1 MQTSLPLIAV
11 NGVIGA
17 QLSPMDRG
25 LAYGDGLFETCK
37 LQNGALGLWRY
48 HSDRLLAGCHK
59 LGIPL
64 SLPLLE
70 AQLAE
75 VIPASK
81 TSDAVVKITVT
92 RGQGGRGYKWPDP
105 AQPNIIIG
113 VYPAAAYPAENIL
126 DGVRVHLCKL
136 RLGHNPALAGLKH
149 LNRLEQVLAR
159 AEWDEDSIAEGLL
172 LDSNSNLVEAVFSN
186 IFLVKNNQLLTPDLS
201 LAGVSGVMRRYIL
214 EEVAPALAIN
224 THVAQLS
231 LDDLYAADEIFLC
244 NSLYGIWPVR
254 EILADQILQKNP
266 GPITRLLQDQLALIV
281 R

>member
-37 LQNGALGLWRY
+37 LLDGKLTWWKY
-48 HSDRLLAGCHK
+48 HRERLFAGCEK

-64 SLPLLE
+64 SPAVLDS
-70 AQLAE
+70 QVGE
-75 VIPASK
+75 VISASS
-81 TSDAVVKITVT
+81 TDSAVVKITVT

-105 AQPNIIIG
+105 AQPNLIIG
-113 VYPAAAYPAENIL
+113 VYPAAEYPATNTA

-159 AEWDEDSIAEGLL
+159 AEWNDDGIAEGLL
-172 LDSNSNLVEAVFSN
+172 LDVHSNLIEAVFSN
-186 IFLVKNNQLLTPDLS
+186 IFLVKNNALLTPDLS

-214 EEVAPALAIN
+214 EEAAPALAIN
-224 THVAQLS
+224 AQITSLA
-231 LDDLYAADEIFLC
+231 LDDLFAADEVFLC

-254 EILADQILQKNP
+254 EVLADRVVQKKP
-266 GPITRLLQDQLALIV
+266 GPVTRRLQRQLAPDV
-281 R
+281 

>member
-17 QLSPMDRG
+17 QLSPIDRG

-37 LQNGALGLWRY
+37 LQNGTLALWKY
-48 HSDRLLAGCHK
+48 HCERLLAGCEK

-64 SLPLLE
+64 SATLLE
-70 AQLAE
+70 TQLGK
-75 VIPASK
+75 VIS
-81 TSDAVVKITVT
+81 TSGAGNAVVKITVT
-92 RGQGGRGYKWPDP
+92 RGQGGRGYKWPEP
-105 AQPNIIIG
+105 VQPTIIIG
-113 VYPAAAYPAENIL
+113 VYPAAVYPATNAT
-126 DGVRVHLCKL
+126 DGVRIHLCKL

-159 AEWDEDSIAEGLL
+159 AEWNDDSVAEGLL
-172 LDSNSNLVEAVFSN
+172 LDCNDNLVEAVFSN

-214 EEVAPALAIN
+214 EDLAPALAIN
-224 THVAQLS
+224 THVMQLR
-231 LDDLYAADEIFLC
+231 LDDLYAAEEIFLC

-254 EILADQILQKNP
+254 EILADQGLQKNP
-266 GPITRLLQDQLALIV
+266 GPLTRRLQNQLAPILE
-281 R
+281 